1 MKQGHF
7 FMVFLFIAC
16 SCFVALYVVQKKY
29 DAVTKEKQRM
39 ESILLQAL
47 EDTGNKCKIVI
58 KEDEEKKKQMMEAA
72 FSDAFS
78 SFLGRDIVLEEKDF
92 WRIYIP
98 MLILVEED
106 GAFFYHL
113 QADAKELRHI
123 WTDKIFFNFPE
134 ECNDTKKKALMA
146 DILEQK
152 ASEIISEHNIIAS
165 QYGMNYRFY
174 LPMFFQDSHR
184 IPEFPMLF
192 VVFQGW
198 PLDTSGTSFYNACI
212 DAGIFLRP
220 NKKSEPEPLKIIE

>member
-7 FMVFLFIAC
+7 LMVFLFIAC
-16 SCFVALYVVQKKY
+16 SCFVSLYVVQKKY
-29 DAVTKEKQRM
+29 DAITKEKQWM

-47 EDTGNKCKIVI
+47 EDTGNKSKNAL
-58 KEDEEKKKQMMEAA
+58 KEDEEKKKQMIEAA

-78 SFLGRDIVLEEKDF
+78 SFWGRDIVLEEKDF

-113 QADAKELRHI
+113 QTDAKQLGHI
-123 WTDKIFFNFPE
+123 WTDKIYFNIPE
-134 ECNDTKKKALMA
+134 ECDDAKKKALMVET
-146 DILEQK
+146 LEQK

-174 LPMFFQDSHR
+174 LPLFFQNMHR

-198 PLDTSGTSFYNACI
+198 PLDASGTSFYNACI

-220 NKKSEPEPLKIIE
+220 YKKSEPEPPKIIE

>member
-7 FMVFLFIAC
+7 FIVFFFISF
-16 SCFVALYVVQKKY
+16 SCFVSLYAAQKKY
-29 DAVTKEKQRM
+29 DTITEEKQWL
-39 ESILLQAL
+39 ENSLLQAL
-47 EDTGNKCKIVI
+47 EDTGNKSKIAL
-58 KEDEEKKKQMMEAA
+58 KEEDEKKKQIIEAA

-78 SFLGRDIVLEEKDF
+78 SFVGKVVVSEEKEF
-92 WRIYIP
+92 WRIHIP

-113 QADAKELRHI
+113 KSDEKQLRHI
-123 WTDKIFFNFPE
+123 WTEKIYFNIPE
-134 ECNDTKKKALMA
+134 GCDDAKKKALMA
-146 DILEQK
+146 ETLEQK
-152 ASEIISEHNIIAS
+152 ASEIISNHNIIAS
-165 QYGMNYRFY
+165 QYKMNYRFY
-174 LPMFFQDSHR
+174 LPFFFQDTLR

-220 NKKSEPEPLKIIE
+220 NKKAEPEPPKVIG